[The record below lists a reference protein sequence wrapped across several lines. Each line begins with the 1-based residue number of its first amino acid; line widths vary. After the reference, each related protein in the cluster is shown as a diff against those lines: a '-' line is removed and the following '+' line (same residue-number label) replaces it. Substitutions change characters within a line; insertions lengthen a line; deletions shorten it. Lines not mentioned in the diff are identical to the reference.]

1 MLNLSGFF
9 LVVGEYKLDLDTI
22 LEMFLRSVNSIAER
36 DVLGISIFLWLVGF
50 VVLFLVFDVL
60 EKKTC

>member
-1 MLNLSGFF
+1 M
-9 LVVGEYKLDLDTI
+9 DLDTI
-22 LEMFLRSVNSIAER
+22 FESFLSSMNSIVKY
-36 DVLGISIFLWLVGF
+36 DILGVSIFFWLVAF